1 MGLSWLIVCAT
12 SAGVLWLCLRTANGR
27 PILLWFI
34 CNLFLFTPMAWE
46 NWLWGIGLTNVLP
59 AACLVAAIVAVES
72 KLHRWA
78 RTGIAML
85 CCTVATFSLGNGLLL
100 WPLVGMLL
108 AWSNSL
114 EQLKSKQWMLLAWFA
129 GFLINVAL
137 YLPGYHLPSH
147 PSGGS
152 DAGGGMLH
160 AGHSLLAFLGGP
172 LATNYSLGFIAT
184 GTILGAMILALLFGA
199 MGYFVWLWM
208 IPRDYE
214 LCHRMLIWLAMAG
227 FAMLSGITVV
237 VFRNHLSVDLA
248 MSSRYCPCEVCL
260 LIALVNLV
268 PMIIRDIRQRRPM
281 WHPWWDHV
289 PPILTASL
297 ILLQLQTIPMAMEN
311 AEKERLVRL
320 QWKAAVLLSK
330 LVPDNAVLKAAS
342 GADLPRIL
350 KVIDTLNEMGYLHPP
365 VIADPNAAAIEDKT
379 PFVKDNLPLGKLEQF
394 GKQGGVEGRL
404 AATGWAVCP
413 RRGEPADVVFLTYEN
428 ELGQPVI
435 FTAADL
441 YNTRQDVALAQQNL
455 NYAQSGWVA
464 SFPIAALR
472 ANLPQVKISAWEL
485 DAETGKAARLEG
497 VASAVHQ

>member
-1 MGLSWLIVCAT
+1 
-12 SAGVLWLCLRTANGR
+12 
-27 PILLWFI
+27 
-34 CNLFLFTPMAWE
+34 
-46 NWLWGIGLTNVLP
+46 
-59 AACLVAAIVAVES
+59 
-72 KLHRWA
+72 
-78 RTGIAML
+78 
-85 CCTVATFSLGNGLLL
+85 
-100 WPLVGMLL
+100 
-108 AWSNSL
+108 
-114 EQLKSKQWMLLAWFA
+114 
-129 GFLINVAL
+129 
-137 YLPGYHLPSH
+137 
-147 PSGGS
+147 
-152 DAGGGMLH
+152 
-160 AGHSLLAFLGGP
+160 
-172 LATNYSLGFIAT
+172 
-184 GTILGAMILALLFGA
+184 
-199 MGYFVWLWM
+199 
-208 IPRDYE
+208 
-214 LCHRMLIWLAMAG
+214 
-227 FAMLSGITVV
+227 
-237 VFRNHLSVDLA
+237 
-248 MSSRYCPCEVCL
+248 
-260 LIALVNLV
+260 
-268 PMIIRDIRQRRPM
+268 
-281 WHPWWDHV
+281 
-289 PPILTASL
+289 LTASL

-350 KVIDTLNEMGYLHPP
+350 KVIDTLNEIGYLHPP
-365 VIADPNAAAIEDKT
+365 VIADPNAAAIEDKK